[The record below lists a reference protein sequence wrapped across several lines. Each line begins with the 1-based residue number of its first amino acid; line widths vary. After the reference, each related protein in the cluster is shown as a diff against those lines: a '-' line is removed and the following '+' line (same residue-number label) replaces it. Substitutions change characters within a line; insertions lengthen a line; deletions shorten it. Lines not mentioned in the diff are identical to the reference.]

1 MHDRPGPDGLKRNL
15 RFMDQ
20 HGYEYHA
27 LSPVSIFLFVRA
39 CLLGGEASTEL
50 RLSHLHNMMDVE
62 CCGPRTF

>member
-1 MHDRPGPDGLKRNL
+1 
-15 RFMDQ
+15 MDQ

-39 CLLGGEASTEL
+39 FLLGTEALTEPK
-50 RLSHLHNMMDVE
+50 SSPLHNLMDVE